1 MAIDYEKVKEYLKEV
16 KIVENELLKH
26 QELFDPEKLIEFKQI
41 TTSLEQNIETAK
53 SDSRKLSIGI
63 VGAVKAGKSSF
74 LNACIFGGEEYLPKA
89 ATPMTAALTRITY
102 SEKPKAIIHFYT
114 GEDWETIE
122 KQSAMYD
129 EGLRK
134 EYDEY
139 YQRIITQNTQ
149 PTYGGYSPA
158 VYNTPMSLE
167 EYEKSYKCKSEN
179 QRGAKELTRMAAD
192 PTLMDKLGG
201 TDEIEGDIISKL
213 NDYVGANGHYTPI
226 VSYVELQVDNPYV
239 KDFEIVDTPG
249 LNDPIVSRGIRTKQF
264 LRSCDV
270 VLLLSPCSQFM
281 DARTVNLMASS
292 LPNAGVREILV
303 VGSKLDSGVL
313 NESGDSFAIA
323 YKKSLASYKTQFI
336 RNLSEAKRSGKHMDI
351 MDKMSPDKVLFA
363 SSTCF
368 AINQKMKKGILL
380 DANEKIVYENLHQ
393 FKDFEDKYLISL
405 GGINK
410 VQAALNEV
418 LTRKLEIIEGKNSD
432 LLDSTQNNHLRILEK
447 ILQETVSSRTKLET
461 TSAEEL
467 KQRTANIRDI
477 IDSSRTKLMYIFD
490 GAIIKCDDKVQQI
503 LPQLTVE
510 MAQHQKVT
518 VKTSTYDDHTT
529 ESVGL
534 FGWKKEIVYFT
545 VTDNSAD
552 TSCVIEN
559 IKQYSAKCHA
569 YVNGEF
575 KNIFNK
581 EEFAQKIK
589 EVVLVAFNQSQKE
602 FDEDDILLPLQNVLA
617 KISIPHI
624 GFDFTS
630 YIDEVETRF
639 KSGYA
644 KNEEI
649 HQLTNLQSRLLDQ
662 IEVEMSTQLVNA
674 LNEITKT
681 LKAQAV
687 CFADQIENDFC
698 TELEKLQKQ
707 VKERERYIEEYQS
720 FAKNVR
726 NMKTKIS
733 M

>member
-1 MAIDYEKVKEYLKEV
+1 MSIDFEKVKKYLDEV
-16 KIVENELLKH
+16 KQVEETLVKH
-26 QELFDPEKLIEFKQI
+26 QELFDPEKLIEFKQV
-41 TTSLEQNIETAK
+41 TTALKQNIEVAK
-53 SDSRKLSIGI
+53 NDSRKLSIGI

-74 LNACIFGGEEYLPKA
+74 LNACIFDGEEYLPKA

-102 SEKPKAIIHFYT
+102 SDTPKAIIHFYT
-114 GEDWETIE
+114 NEDWEIIVH
-122 KQSAMYD
+122 QSEMYD
-129 EGLRK
+129 EGLKK
-134 EYDEY
+134 EYNEY
-139 YQRIITQNTQ
+139 CERIMAQNTQ
-149 PTYGGYSPA
+149 PTYGY
-158 VYNTPMSLE
+158 TPVCIPTMSID
-167 EYEKSYKCKSEN
+167 EYEKSYQCKSET
-179 QRGAKELTRMAAD
+179 QRGAKELTRMATE
-192 PTLMDKLGG
+192 PTLMDKLGE
-201 TDEIEGDIISKL
+201 TDEIDGNIITKL
-213 NDYVGANGHYTPI
+213 NDYVGANGYYTPI

-281 DARTVNLMASS
+281 DAGTVNLMVSS

-303 VGSKLDSGVL
+303 VGSKLDSGIL
-313 NESGDSFAIA
+313 NESIDDFAVA
-323 YKKSLASYKTQFI
+323 YKKALTSYKSQFVKS
-336 RNLSEAKRSGKHMDI
+336 LSQVKNAGKHLDI
-351 MDKMSPDKVLFA
+351 LNKFDQEKVLFV

-368 AINQKMKKGILL
+368 AIAKKLKNGIALDDNEQK
-380 DANEKIVYENLHQ
+380 VYENLHTVYKN
-393 FKDFEDKYLISL
+393 FDDKYFGSL

-410 VQAALNEV
+410 VQIALNDV
-418 LTRKLEIIEGKNSD
+418 LKRKVEIIESKNSD
-432 LLDSTQNNHLRILEK
+432 LLDNAKINHLRILEK

-467 KQRTANIRDI
+467 KQKSSNIRDI
-477 IDSSRTKLMYIFD
+477 IDTSRKKLMYIFD
-490 GAIIKCDDKVQQI
+490 GAFIKCDDKVQRI

-510 MAQHQKVT
+510 MGQHQEIT
-518 VKTSTYDDHTT
+518 VKTSTHDEHTT

-545 VTDNSAD
+545 VTDNSVD
-552 TSCVIEN
+552 TSSVIEN
-559 IKQYSAKCHA
+559 IKQYSAKCHS

-581 EEFAQKIK
+581 EEFSQKIK
-589 EVVLVAFNQSQKE
+589 DVVLNAFNQSQKE
-602 FDEDDILLPLQNVLA
+602 FDEDDILLPLQNVLE

-624 GFDFTS
+624 EFNFTK

-649 HQLTNLQSRLLDQ
+649 HQLTNLQSRLLDR
-662 IEVEMSTQLVNA
+662 IEVEVATQLINA
-674 LNEITKT
+674 LSEITKT
-681 LKAQAV
+681 LKTQAV

-698 TELEKLQKQ
+698 SELEKLQGQ
-707 VKERERYIEEYQS
+707 VEERERYIEEYNK
-720 FAKNVR
+720 FAECIR
-726 NMKTKIS
+726 EMKAKMST